1 MNKCISKL
9 NYSFHGKLVVN
20 GFQWHFSPGIY
31 VLITLTEYFDV
42 LYLIW
47 GVSMDD
53 IISKFE
59 LITDECRPISE
70 KKLQNRNAKDM
81 CEAIHQ
87 FISNF
92 TFTIQAYPLNV
103 GLLLY
108 LLFVMVQ
115 SSLVL
120 HFKPLNMM

>member
-1 MNKCISKL
+1 M
-9 NYSFHGKLVVN
+9 
-20 GFQWHFSPGIY
+20 GFSGIFSPGIY
-31 VLITLTEYFDV
+31 VLITLTEDFDV
-42 LYLIW
+42 LCLIW

-59 LITDECRPISE
+59 LITDECRPIRE
-70 KKLQNRNAKDM
+70 KKKKKLQNRNAKDM

-115 SSLVL
+115 SSSVL